1 MQEETSYTASTD
13 GTGSPLE
20 GSRNYKLHLPPG
32 IPASDF
38 WSVIVYDH
46 KNNMIIR
53 NGQLWPSV
61 HSKSIK
67 LKCNPDNSVDIWF
80 GPDAPAGK
88 ENNWIR
94 TKRGKNWYM
103 ILRLYYALKP
113 WFDLTWRPGDI
124 KEVKK

>member
-1 MQEETSYTASTD
+1 MQQESTYTVSSDINSNPLD
-13 GTGSPLE
+13 GG
-20 GSRNYKLHLPPG
+20 RNYKLHLPPG

-38 WSVIVYDH
+38 WSVIVYDQ

-61 HSKSIK
+61 HSKSVK
-67 LKCNPDNSVDIWF
+67 LVYNPDNSLDIWF

-94 TKRGKNWYM
+94 TTRAKKWYM
-103 ILRLYYALKP
+103 VLRLYYALKP
-113 WFDLTWRPGDI
+113 WFDKTWKPGEI
-124 KEVKK
+124 EEVSK